1 MVSPFGKGQNM
12 YEEIQEAINR
22 LESLQFDILMW
33 KKREKSKK
41 RKQMLADY
49 DEWLDDV
56 IEILYDFSLAE

>member
-1 MVSPFGKGQNM
+1 M

-56 IEILYDFSLAE
+56 IEILYDYGLAE

>member
-56 IEILYDFSLAE
+56 IEILYDYGLSD